1 MSSKLHVDPE
11 LEERRPYFLTGAS
24 GLLGLNLAKYLTSK
38 GADVCGVTRRSE
50 TNLKGLRCF
59 AHDLRETDRVLAL
72 IREFRPVV
80 LIHCAA
86 ATDVDWCE
94 RNADEA
100 FSINTHPC
108 RDLTSAMNEVGGA
121 FVLISTDSVFDG
133 RIGNYAEDD
142 HPRPLNAYA
151 KSKLAAEQ
159 LVAERA
165 ERWIIIRT
173 NIYGW
178 NGQNKNS
185 LAEWILQEL
194 RARRSI
200 TGFEDVIFAPLLAS
214 DLGPL
219 IEKMVE
225 KKMQGL
231 YHAGASGAVSKYDF
245 ARRLAEIHDLDAAL
259 IRPGKLADA
268 KLGAPRPLN
277 TSLFSKKL
285 ETEFG
290 QSLPSIDDGLKRF
303 RDQGMNGWAQDLKK
317 HIL

>member
-1 MSSKLHVDPE
+1 M
-11 LEERRPYFLTGAS
+11 G
-24 GLLGLNLAKYLTSK
+24 
-38 GADVCGVTRRSE
+38 GV
-50 TNLKGLRCF
+50 
-59 AHDLRETDRVLAL
+59 
-72 IREFRPVV
+72 
-80 LIHCAA
+80 
-86 ATDVDWCE
+86 
-94 RNADEA
+94 
-100 FSINTHPC
+100 
-108 RDLTSAMNEVGGA
+108 

-133 RIGNYAEDD
+133 RIGNYVEDD
-142 HPRPLNAYA
+142 PPGPLNAYA

-159 LVAERA
+159 LVAEHSQ
-165 ERWIIIRT
+165 RWIIIRT

-194 RARRSI
+194 SAGRSI
-200 TGFEDVIFAPLLAS
+200 TGFEDVTFAPLLAS

-225 KKMQGL
+225 KRMEGL
-231 YHAGASGAVSKYDF
+231 YHAGALGAVSKYDF
-245 ARRLAEIHDLDAAL
+245 ARQLADVYGFDATL

-277 TSLFSKKL
+277 TSLLSKKL

-290 QSLPSIDDGLKRF
+290 QSLPSIEDGLKRF
-303 RDQGMNGWAQDLKK
+303 RDQGTNGWAQDLKK